1 MTRSPEDATLI
12 VGPSWIG
19 DMVMAQSLLMALRR
33 QADHASIDVLAP
45 PALERLVGRMPEVRA
60 FIPAAFGH
68 GDFAPFRRF
77 ALGRSLR
84 GRYTRAYV
92 LPGSWKSALVPFA
105 ARIPRRTG
113 YLREQRWGVLND
125 MPVLPS
131 DLRRK
136 TALLYQAL
144 ADPAVLAAPDRL
156 FSPQLRVDPTQQAAL
171 VAEHGLEGK
180 AYAVLVPGAGFG
192 SAKRWPLPH
201 WGAVARELAAAGL
214 TPVVVGA
221 ARDRGAAIEI
231 ATDCRDVVD
240 LTGRTSL
247 DGVID
252 LMSAAGL
259 VVANDTG
266 LLHVAAAVDVPVL
279 GIYGSTSPSDTPPLS
294 SRSETVSIGLPCSPC
309 HARECPLGHHACMTD
324 LLPAEVIRRARMLLE
339 S

>member
-1 MTRSPEDATLI
+1 MTKSPEDATLI

-19 DMVMAQSLLMALRR
+19 DMVMSQSLLKALKR
-33 QADHASIDVLAP
+33 QEGHAPIDVLAP

-60 FIPAAFGH
+60 FIPAGFGH
-68 GDFAPFRRF
+68 GDFAPLRRF

-84 GRYTRAYV
+84 GRYTQAYV

-105 ARIPRRTG
+105 ARIGRRTG

-125 MPVLPS
+125 IRSLPR

-144 ADPAVLAAPDRL
+144 ADPAVLGAPDRL
-156 FSPQLRVDPTQQAAL
+156 LSPRLMVDPAQHATL
-171 VAEHGLEGK
+171 LAEHGLEAK
-180 AYAVLVPGAGFG
+180 AFAVVVPGAGFG
-192 SAKRWPLPH
+192 SAKRWPLVH
-201 WGAVARELAAAGL
+201 WRALAREFAVVGL
-214 TPVVVGA
+214 TTVVVGSA
-221 ARDRGAAIEI
+221 QDRGAAMEI
-231 ATDCRDVVD
+231 ATACKDVVD

-252 LMSAAGL
+252 LMSAARL

-279 GIYGSTSPSDTPPLS
+279 GVYGSTSPADTPPLS
-294 SRSETVSIGLPCSPC
+294 SSAETVSLGLPCSPC
-309 HARECPLGHHACMTD
+309 HARECPLRHHACMTD
-324 LLPAEVIRRARMLLE
+324 LLPTEVMRRARTLLG